1 MSSYANSISVVRRGL
16 MLFSPRPWK
25 DHICMALAITFDTI
39 ADVYDAQR
47 AHPPAVATA
56 IGQAIAAQIG
66 SGARVL
72 EIGVGSGRI
81 ALPVAAAGTVVTGID
96 ISDGMLQT
104 ARERARQ
111 AGVPL
116 DLIKADAQALP
127 FADATFDAALA
138 VHVLHLLPDW
148 RKALAELVR
157 VVRVGGA
164 IIQGTDWRDP
174 SSCIGL
180 LRGQLRQAVMDLV
193 PGARPP
199 GAGAAVNQHLARLGA
214 PAGEPIE
221 AARWQR
227 AISPA
232 EVIAGMAARIDAE
245 TWILSDDILQAAV
258 ERVRAWAEQ
267 RWTDLNEPQVVEH
280 RFLLTVSRVGGE
292 SLAQGA

>member
-1 MSSYANSISVVRRGL
+1 
-16 MLFSPRPWK
+16 
-25 DHICMALAITFDTI
+25 MALEIAFDKI

-56 IGQAIAAQIG
+56 IGQAIMAQIG

-81 ALPVAAAGTVVTGID
+81 ALPVAAAGGQVIGID
-96 ISDGMLQT
+96 ISDGMLAA

-111 AGVPL
+111 AALVL
-116 DLIKADAQALP
+116 SLVKADAQALP
-127 FADATFDAALA
+127 FADATFDATLA

-148 RKALAELVR
+148 RAALAEMVR
-157 VVRVGGA
+157 VTRMGGV

-174 SSCIGL
+174 ASCVGL
-180 LRGQLRQAVMDLV
+180 LRGQLRQAVMDLL

-199 GAGAAVNQHLARLGA
+199 GAGAAVSQHLTKLGA

-227 AISPA
+227 TVSPA
-232 EVIAGMAARIDAE
+232 EVISGMAARIDAE
-245 TWILSDDILQAAV
+245 TWALSDDILSAAI
-258 ERVRAWAEQ
+258 ERVQAWAQQ
-267 RWTDLNEPQVVEH
+267 RWPDLNEPQVVEH
-280 RFLLTVSRVGGE
+280 RFLLTVSRVGGITPATSE
-292 SLAQGA
+292 